1 MRFTLYFLDDR
12 ALVFRRVELDCVSDA
27 DAIAQLMALADGEAM
42 EIWRGIGHSPE
53 FERLF

>member
-27 DAIAQLMALADGEAM
+27 DAVSQLMKLANGEAM
-42 EIWRGIGHSPE
+42 EIWRGGAQ
-53 FERLF
+53 LF